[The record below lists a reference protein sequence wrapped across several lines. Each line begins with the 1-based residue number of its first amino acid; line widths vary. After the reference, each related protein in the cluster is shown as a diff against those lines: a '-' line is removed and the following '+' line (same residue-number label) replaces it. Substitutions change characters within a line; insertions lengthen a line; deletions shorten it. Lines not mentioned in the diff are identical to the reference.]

1 MKIGD
6 ELFWK
11 GLRTYYAR
19 FKYSNALTEDFQ
31 RVMEEVSGISLQ
43 EFFKQWFYQSGHPQL
58 KYDWKW
64 NESKNELQ
72 LSIAQLQD
80 SLFSF
85 PLEVALL
92 DAQKNVIDTL
102 TISVSHKNTTFS
114 RKVKV
119 KPSSIQLDPRTHL
132 LFDIK

>member
-1 MKIGD
+1 VQVS
-6 ELFWK
+6 
-11 GLRTYYAR
+11 
-19 FKYSNALTEDFQ
+19 FK
-31 RVMEEVSGISLQ
+31 GISLQ

-64 NESKNELQ
+64 NESKKELH
-72 LSIAQLQD
+72 LSVTQLQD

-85 PLEVALL
+85 PLEIALL
-92 DAQKNVIDTL
+92 DTQKNVVETL
-102 TISVSHKNTTFS
+102 TLHVSDKNTTFS
-114 RKVKV
+114 RKVKI